1 MVAGDTSKTML
12 RCIFYDLFHVFILTL
27 VNTLFMIRR
36 CTTKNF
42 QFSTFKVMA
51 TCMLWLLTTK
61 RAQTWILK
69 AKVNRSE
76 FVGVTTVKRWQYISF
91 PRSRSHAMFFFFFFF
106 WHIKFCFCLFD
117 CLWAC
122 CRFLLSVSLCFLL
135 FCFVVCLFLT
145 RFHSKER
152 YLQYKMSAII
162 NKHKLTWQWSQKIRF
177 VTKYLRQWRT
187 NLTIKTNY
195 SYHQCT
201 KHIKEKKKKKQR
213 KNKQRKREE
222 REERD
227 RRELCMSVAHELL
240 SFSIYGRSKCVT
252 VTQQWRQFN

>member
-42 QFSTFKVMA
+42 QTSTFKVMA

-91 PRSRSHAMFFFFFFF
+91 PRSRSHAMFFFFFFLAYK
-106 WHIKFCFCLFD
+106 ILF
-117 CLWAC
+117 LSVWL
-122 CRFLLSVSLCFLL
+122 FVGLLSF
-135 FCFVVCLFLT
+135 FVVCFVLFSFVLFCCLFVFDT
-145 RFHSKER
+145 ISFKR
-152 YLQYKMSAII
+152 
-162 NKHKLTWQWSQKIRF
+162 KIF
-177 VTKYLRQWRT
+177 
-187 NLTIKTNY
+187 TIQNECD
-195 SYHQCT
+195 HQ
-201 KHIKEKKKKKQR
+201 Q
-213 KNKQRKREE
+213 
-222 REERD
+222 
-227 RRELCMSVAHELL
+227 A
-240 SFSIYGRSKCVT
+240 
-252 VTQQWRQFN
+252 